1 MRRDALENPSGGR
14 YAQGVEAATVVIRGW
29 ATRQR
34 LAVAA
39 LVSAILVTSGR
50 ALWLLGTKSFSI
62 DEFQYT
68 HAAWLLAGGKVPYRD
83 FFDVH
88 LPLVYQW
95 LAVPIY
101 AFGAE
106 PASIEWLRFAFAP
119 FAALACVALWKAA
132 AARGAMAAGIS
143 VAAFLGTP
151 LVARYL
157 VEIRADVMATAFLMA
172 AVAALEGSRSSARRG
187 FVSGACLGLA
197 CWATQKA
204 WVCAVA
210 FGVCFII
217 DMVWNRRRG
226 RRALLASPPAF
237 AAGAGSVVALAAAY
251 LALTGSVGAWWRWA
265 IEWAL
270 HRERLYPGFSFEA
283 NVWAP
288 LATGVPLLL
297 LALAGGVRAL
307 RSLGRNALRWTED
320 RALLVLLAALA
331 ASASALVQVAPYP
344 YTFLPALA
352 FAALLAGRAVGS
364 WLGAVAL
371 ALLVATGQAALSD
384 LEDNSHQRE
393 VLRKLG
399 ELTGPDDVVYDNS
412 GSATARPHV
421 SFFYATDALLRT
433 QLRSS
438 LEDELPGR
446 ILQSGCTAMIRD
458 LRFDG
463 LPPGLQAFLR
473 EHFQPYTSDI
483 WLYGQRLEPGRG
495 TYQFVA
501 PRSGTYFVQPAA
513 AAESGRIQVDGHPV
527 TRATIELERGAHEV
541 RDDGVSPFYLLWLP
555 RNGERWHPAPEGT
568 PLFSRLL

>member
-1 MRRDALENPSGGR
+1 MSRGALENPSAAR
-14 YAQGVEAATVVIRGW
+14 YAQGVEAAIVLIRGW

-34 LAVAA
+34 LAVTA
-39 LVSAILVTSGR
+39 LVAGILVTAGR

-68 HAAWLLAGGKVPYRD
+68 HAAWLVAAGKAPYRD

-95 LAVPIY
+95 LAIPIS

-106 PASIEWLRFAFAP
+106 PESIAWLRFAFAP
-119 FAALACVALWKAA
+119 FGALGCLALWKAA
-132 AARGAMAAGIS
+132 AARGAVAAGVS

-151 LVARYL
+151 LVARHL
-157 VEIRADVMATAFLMA
+157 VEVRADVMATAFLMA
-172 AVAALEGSRSSARRG
+172 AVAALEDSRPNARRG

-204 WVCAVA
+204 WVCATA
-210 FGVCFII
+210 FAVCFAI
-217 DMVWNRRRG
+217 DLGWNRRRG
-226 RRALLASPPAF
+226 RAALLADPLAF
-237 AAGAGSVVALAAAY
+237 ATGAGLVAALAGVY
-251 LALTGSVGAWWRWA
+251 LWLTGSLEAWWRWA
-265 IEWAL
+265 VEWAL
-270 HRERLYPGFSFEA
+270 ERERLYPGFSFKA
-283 NVWAP
+283 NVIAP
-288 LATGVPLLL
+288 LTTAAPLMV

-307 RSLGRNALRWTED
+307 RAVGGNGVRWTED
-320 RALLVLLAALA
+320 RTLLVLLAALA

-352 FAALLAGRAVGS
+352 FAALLAARAVGG
-364 WLGAVAL
+364 WLGAAAL
-371 ALLVATGQAALSD
+371 AVLVASGQVAFTD
-384 LEDNSHQRE
+384 IEDNSHQRA

-433 QLRSS
+433 QLQNS
-438 LEDELPGR
+438 LADELPER

-473 EHFQPYTSDI
+473 EHFQPYTSDL
-483 WLYGQRLEPGRG
+483 WLYGRRLEPGKG
-495 TYQFVA
+495 AHQFVA
-501 PRSGTYFVQPAA
+501 PRSGTYFAQPAA

-527 TRATIELERGAHEV
+527 TGATIELQRGAHEV
-541 RDDGVSPFYLLWLP
+541 RYDGDFAFYLLWLP
-555 RNGERWHPAPEGT
+555 RNGERWHPGPEGT
-568 PLFSRLL
+568 PRFSRLL